1 MTPRLILLSVL
12 TLVLLAPPP
21 SAWAQDLAAY
31 RLDETDWN
39 GLSSLGVLAA
49 HVGVS
54 LRQADSVSLPD
65 PTVDVLV
72 LVHPTSELP
81 AEALVAWVRSGGR
94 LWVADDFG
102 TADTL
107 LAEFNLRRVEPGR
120 HAEVLERNDA
130 LPMVAPVGG
139 HALSRGVARIVLNH
153 PSAIAGE
160 ELPVFGLD
168 DGSGVVYDMS
178 LGQGAAVFLADAS
191 VLTNLMLPLHG
202 NRRMVVNTLG
212 RLCGTLE
219 GCRVVLVAEAGGVV
233 GDLDA
238 LSTEDPGAMEGA
250 AVPRWQEALD
260 ALRDARID
268 PRALRVAAALLLFG
282 TLFLVATLFPAR
294 RPRWL
299 GARFGAPPSRPRS
312 PFEHHLRRL
321 SSANNPNLGPML
333 AAYRD
338 QFEPSF
344 YGALGWKVPTADQGA
359 TAHER
364 AAKAY
369 VALAEPGA
377 SGRRIRRV
385 AKVLGTIAS
394 AGRRDGS
401 GRVAWID
408 PKGFIRCYDEAQ
420 AMLQAL
426 KKEER
431 RG

>member
-1 MTPRLILLSVL
+1 MSRWFAVLAFAMALSL
-12 TLVLLAPPP
+12 PTRA
-21 SAWAQDLAAY
+21 ATGQDLAAY

-39 GLSSLGVLAA
+39 GLSSLGLLAT
-49 HVGVS
+49 HFGVS
-54 LRQADSVSLPD
+54 IRQVDSVSLPD

-72 LVHPTSELP
+72 LVHPTSDLP
-81 AEALVAWVRSGGR
+81 ADALVAWVRSGGR

-107 LAEFNLRRVEPGR
+107 MAAFGLRRVQPGF
-120 HAEVLERNDA
+120 HADVLERNDA
-130 LPMVAPVGG
+130 LPMVAPVGS
-139 HALSRGVARIVLNH
+139 HPISRGVARIVLNH
-153 PSAIAGE
+153 PTAIAGE
-160 ELPVFGLD
+160 QLPVFGLD
-168 DGSGVVYDMS
+168 DGSGVLYDMS

-202 NRRMVVNTLG
+202 NRRMVVNTLE
-212 RLCGTLE
+212 RLCGDLA

-233 GDLDA
+233 GDPDA
-238 LSTEDPGAMEGA
+238 MTGGDEGPSERA
-250 AVPRWQEALD
+250 AIPRWREALD

-299 GARFGAPPSRPRS
+299 GARFGAAPSRPRT

-321 SSANNPNLGPML
+321 SNASTPNLGPML
-333 AAYRD
+333 GAYRE
-338 QFEPSF
+338 QFEPAF
-344 YGALGWKVPTADQGA
+344 YGALGWKVPDGDPGA
-359 TAHER
+359 AAHER

-369 VALAEPGA
+369 VARAEPGA
-377 SGRRIRRV
+377 SARRIRRV
-385 AKVLGTIAS
+385 AKVLGTIAA

-401 GRVAWID
+401 GRVAWIE

-420 AMLQAL
+420 AMLHAL
-426 KKEER
+426 EKEER
-431 RG
+431 RA